1 MSCPDLMLL
10 SQLLDGELAADDAAP
25 IREHVDACAACHARL
40 DRLERAVAT
49 WRTAIAASAPPPA
62 RLPGVDCLAP
72 DRLAGWTAR
81 ALPADDLPA
90 IEAHLQGCD
99 ICLDDALGALR
110 LMARLDAGPDLA
122 VPEPLRGR
130 VASRWGAPPSD
141 ESLAAVVIRI
151 ARAGVTLLDR
161 RVLTPVME
169 IEELAAALPAVRTAE
184 GKDTVS
190 FRIRA
195 PEGQICATVVSEGA
209 AVGVTL
215 MLLGKTEDALGG
227 QRVFLRR
234 HGRSI
239 YSARTDEGGALT
251 MPRIEPGVYEI
262 FCPGIAT
269 SFRLDLRA

>member
-1 MSCPDLMLL
+1 MTCPDLMLL
-10 SQLLDGELAADDAAP
+10 SQLLDGELAPDDAAP
-25 IREHVDACAACHARL
+25 IREHVEACAACHARL
-40 DRLERAVAT
+40 ERLERAVT
-49 WRTAIAASAPPPA
+49 GWRNGIAASAPPPT
-62 RLPGVDCLAP
+62 RLPAVDCLAP
-72 DRLAGWTAR
+72 DVLAGWTAR
-81 ALPADDLPA
+81 ALPPDILPA
-90 IEAHLQGCD
+90 IETHLDQCD

-110 LMARLDAGPDLA
+110 LMARLDAGPDLP
-122 VPEPLRGR
+122 VPESLRGR
-130 VASRWGAPPSD
+130 VASRWGESPSD

-151 ARAGVTLLDR
+151 AREGVKLLDR

-169 IEELAAALPAVRTAE
+169 IEELAVALPAIRAAG
-184 GKDTVS
+184 GKDTAS

-195 PEGQICATVVSEGA
+195 PEGQICATVVSDGA
-209 AVGVTL
+209 AVGLTL
-215 MLLGKTEDALGG
+215 MLLGKTEDALGD